1 MFARFQLVIASLL
14 VASLTM
20 APAAEAGNEDAYA
33 LGNQA
38 GSTAGA
44 VTAVTRDCGAVWYNP
59 AGLGGLERSKLDI
72 SASAW
77 VLRVRRM
84 PELLVTDLESGHLV
98 GGIDEVTITSVP
110 TGLVYVRNL
119 GKRLSGGIGIYV
131 PESDSLTATSSLGAQ
146 TTFADL
152 PGVLVDY
159 RQRVEISWERSKYY
173 IGAALG
179 WRILPNLRIGFSL
192 FVTVGFDDERF
203 LTLGE
208 GHNTEDPSDQRFSMR
223 QYDRDATSVGARGVL
238 GVQYQPHDRVSLAF
252 VLRTPELSGYRW
264 GRRAT
269 MYSITPG
276 LIAGE
281 LEGGLLFETENF
293 SGGGIEQVAPWRFH
307 VAAAVHFRRG
317 WLGVEADFQ
326 APLQNDA
333 FNIDRG
339 WVSNIRIGTYFQA
352 TETLFLGG
360 GLFSDLAGDRPLT
373 SIGSWRVNFYGG
385 TVGGELRTPIA
396 LRRRSGPRTLIF
408 STTVALRYAIGLGE
422 SLGYSLAPQTADNP
436 GFIEHRRDVTFHE
449 LTAHIGSSF
458 FF

>member
-1 MFARFQLVIASLL
+1 MTGALLLATLAIAS
-14 VASLTM
+14 VV
-20 APAAEAGNEDAYA
+20 EAGNDDAYL
-33 LGNQA
+33 LGNEA
-38 GSTAGA
+38 AATAGA
-44 VTAVTRDCGAVWYNP
+44 VTAMTRDTGAVWYNP
-59 AGLGGLERSKLDI
+59 AGLGGLQRSKLDI
-72 SASAW
+72 SSSAF
-77 VLRVRRM
+77 VLSVRRM

-119 GKRLSGGIGIYV
+119 TKRLSGGIGIYV
-131 PESDSLTATSSLGAQ
+131 PESDSLSATSSLSAQ
-146 TTFADL
+146 TSFSDI

-173 IGAALG
+173 IGPALG
-179 WRILPNLRIGFSL
+179 WQLLPNLRLGLAL

-208 GHNTEDPSDQRFSMR
+208 GHNTEDIADQRFSVR
-223 QYDRDATSVGARGVL
+223 QHDRDATSVGGRAVVGI
-238 GVQYQPHDRVSLAF
+238 QYQPHERFSLGF
-252 VLRTPELSGYRW
+252 VLRTPELSVYRW
-264 GRRAT
+264 GRRST

-281 LEGGLLFETENF
+281 LEGGLLFETQNF

-307 VAAAVHFRRG
+307 ISAAVHFSRG
-317 WLGVEADFQ
+317 WLAVEADFQ

-333 FNIDRG
+333 FDIDRG
-339 WVSNIRIGTYFQA
+339 WVSNIRVGTYFRV
-352 TETLFLGG
+352 TETLFMGG
-360 GLFSDLAGDRPLT
+360 GLFTDLAGDRPLT

-385 TVGGELRTPIA
+385 TIGGELRTPIA
-396 LRRRSGPRTLIF
+396 LRRGSEPRTLIF
-408 STTVALRYAIGLGE
+408 STTVALRYAIGQGE
-422 SLGYSLAPQTADNP
+422 SLGYSLEPQARDNP
-436 GFIEHRRDVTFHE
+436 GFTEHIRDVTFHE